1 MATRD
6 VMAEKLRSVLGDN
19 AVCVDDKYGAGVF
32 VAATAPAARL
42 LEVLG
47 LFKETGFYLE
57 TMTALDFQDTQEI
70 VYHLNC
76 YEPLSRMSV
85 RVLVEHGAAAPT
97 ASGVFTAANWLER
110 EVREFHGIQF
120 DGHPDP
126 RNLLLPEDADY
137 HPLKKDFGKVHAYRT
152 REEIYG

>member
-1 MATRD
+1 MAKKD
-6 VMAEKLRSVLGDN
+6 VMVEKLRSMLGDN
-19 AVCVDDKYGAGVF
+19 AVCVDNKYGAGVIG
-32 VAATAPAARL
+32 AATAPAAKL
-42 LEVLG
+42 LEILG
-47 LFKETGFYLE
+47 SFSETGFYLE
-57 TMTALDFQDTQEI
+57 TMTALDFQDTMEL

-76 YEPLSRMSV
+76 FEPLSRMSL
-85 RVLVEHGAAAPT
+85 RVLVEHGASVPT
-97 ASGVFTAANWLER
+97 ASGVFAAADWLER
-110 EVREFHGIQF
+110 EVREFYGIQF

>member
-1 MATRD
+1 
-6 VMAEKLRSVLGDN
+6 
-19 AVCVDDKYGAGVF
+19 
-32 VAATAPAARL
+32 
-42 LEVLG
+42 
-47 LFKETGFYLE
+47 
-57 TMTALDFQDTQEI
+57 MTALDFQDTQEI

-76 YEPLSRMSV
+76 YEPLSRVSV
-85 RVLVEHGAAAPT
+85 RVLVEHGAGLPT
-97 ASGVFTAANWLER
+97 ASGVFTAADWLER
-110 EVREFHGIQF
+110 EVREFYGIPF

>member
-1 MATRD
+1 MANKD
-6 VMAEKLRSVLGDN
+6 VMIEKLRSMLGES

-32 VAATAPAARL
+32 GAATAPAPKLRDA
-42 LEVLG
+42 LG
-47 LFKETGFYLE
+47 AFREAGFFLE
-57 TMTALDFQDTQEI
+57 TMCALDFQDTLEL

-76 YEPLSRMSV
+76 FEAKSRISL
-85 RVLVEHGAAAPT
+85 RVLVDHGASAPT
-97 ASGVFTAANWLER
+97 ASDIFAAADWLER
-110 EVREFHGIQF
+110 EVREFYGIQF

-137 HPLKKDFGKVHAYRT
+137 HPLKKDFGIVHAYRT

>member
-1 MATRD
+1 MANKD
-6 VMAEKLRSVLGDN
+6 VMTGKLRSMLGED
-19 AVCVDDKYGAGVF
+19 AVCVDDKYASGVF
-32 VAATAPAARL
+32 CAASVPPGKL

-47 LFKETGFYLE
+47 ASKEAGFYLE
-57 TMTALDFQDTQEI
+57 TMTGLDFQDGLEV

-76 YEPLSRMSV
+76 FEPKSRISLRMA
-85 RVLVEHGAAAPT
+85 LAQGAAAPT
-97 ASGVFTAANWLER
+97 ASTVFAAADWLER
-110 EVREFHGIQF
+110 EVREFFGIQF

-137 HPLKKDFGKVHAYRT
+137 HPLKKDFGTVHAYRT